1 MGSRFTLHASR
12 FTGPVRVAYFG
23 REGSYSHQVALKQ
36 LGRDV
41 ATISCPTSQQVVDA
55 LLSGRANRGVVPIE
69 NSISGMIPESIDA
82 IVGHDFIAGG
92 FRIVEQWH
100 VPIQLSL
107 LANAPLKRIKTVY
120 SHPFPLVYLEKW
132 LDRNLPHAEQIETV
146 STTEGAYLAS
156 QRKGSAAI
164 ASAKAA
170 PIYGLKVLKPKLSD
184 PKKYQTRFYLLA
196 PGSLH
201 APRST
206 LHSPKANQVA
216 LCFSLPNRPGA
227 LVGALQV
234 FARYRLNMT
243 RIMSRPLAKRT
254 GIFNPDEYL
263 FWVDLEADPA
273 SARFSRMLTGLGR
286 RTKHFDILGLYRTRV
301 VHA

>member
-1 MGSRFTLHASR
+1 
-12 FTGPVRVAYFG
+12 
-23 REGSYSHQVALKQ
+23 VALKQ
-36 LGRDV
+36 LGRH
-41 ATISCPTSQQVVDA
+41 ASYAACPTSQQVVDA

-132 LDRNLPHAEQIETV
+132 LERNLPHAERIETV

-156 QRKGSAAI
+156 QRQGSAAI

-170 PIYGLKVLKPKLSD
+170 PIYKLKVLKSKLSD
-184 PKKYQTRFYLLA
+184 PRKYQTRFYLLA
-196 PGSLH
+196 PSDSKFEIRNSRL
-201 APRST
+201 
-206 LHSPKANQVA
+206 NQVA
-216 LCFSLPNRPGA
+216 LCFSLPNRSGA

-234 FARYRLNMT
+234 FAKHHLNMT

-263 FWVDLEADPA
+263 FWVDLEADPG
-273 SARFSRMLTGLGR
+273 SARFGRMLADLGR

>member
-1 MGSRFTLHASR
+1 MRASI
-12 FTGPVRVAYFG
+12 RVAYFG

-36 LGRDV
+36 LGRG
-41 ATISCPTSQQVVDA
+41 ASYIACPTSQKVVEA

-82 IVGHDFIAGG
+82 IVGHEFIVSG
-92 FRIVEQWH
+92 FRITEQWH
-100 VPIQLSL
+100 VPIHLAL
-107 LANAPLKRIKTVY
+107 LANAPLKQIKTVY

-132 LDRNLPHAEQIETV
+132 LERNLPHAERIETV

-170 PIYGLKVLKPKLSD
+170 PIYKLRILKPRLSD

-196 PGSLH
+196 PQAL
-201 APRST
+201 AAA
-206 LHSPKANQVA
+206 KANQVA

-234 FARYRLNMT
+234 FARHRLNMT

-263 FWVDLEADPA
+263 FWVDLDADPG
-273 SARFSRMLTGLGR
+273 SARFRKMLAELGR
-286 RTKHFDILGLYRTRV
+286 KTKHFDILGIYRTRV
-301 VHA
+301 AQA

>member
-1 MGSRFTLHASR
+1 MVSRSDALTLRCSAK
-12 FTGPVRVAYFG
+12 PIRVAYFG

-36 LGRDV
+36 LGKN
-41 ATISCPTSQQVVDA
+41 ASYMACPTSQQVVDA
-55 LLSGRANRGVVPIE
+55 LLRGAADLGVVPIE

-82 IVGHDFIAGG
+82 IVSRGFVSSD
-92 FRIVEQWH
+92 FRIQEQWH

-107 LANAPLKRIKTVY
+107 LGNSPMSRIKTIY
-120 SHPFPLVYLEKW
+120 SHPFPLPYLEKW
-132 LDRNLPHAEQIETV
+132 LDRHLPGAERIETV

-170 PIYGLKVLKPKLSD
+170 PIYRLKVLKSKLSD

-196 PGSLH
+196 SSQNSEL
-201 APRST
+201 RIQNSE
-206 LHSPKANQVA
+206 LNQVA

-227 LVGALQV
+227 LVRALQV
-234 FARYRLNMT
+234 FAKARLNMT

-263 FWVDLEADPA
+263 FWVDLESNPKDP
-273 SARFSRMLTGLGR
+273 RFRKMLTELGR
-286 RTKHFDILGLYRTRV
+286 RTKHYDILGLYRTRI

>member
-1 MGSRFTLHASR
+1 MGI
-12 FTGPVRVAYFG
+12 RVAYFG

-36 LGRDV
+36 LGKDAV
-41 ATISCPTSQQVVDA
+41 YFACPTSQKVVDA
-55 LLSGRANRGVVPIE
+55 LLNGQANRGVVPIE

-82 IVGHDFIAGG
+82 IVRHDFVVSG
-92 FRIVEQWH
+92 FLIQEQWH

-107 LANAPLKRIKTVY
+107 LANSPMSRIKTVY
-120 SHPFPLVYLEKW
+120 SHPFPLAYLEKW
-132 LDRNLPHAEQIETV
+132 LDRNLPDAERIETV

-156 QRKGSAAI
+156 QRRGSAAI

-170 PIYGLKVLKPKLSD
+170 PVYRLKVLKPRLSD

-196 PGSLH
+196 RTQNSEHRTQNSKLD
-201 APRST
+201 
-206 LHSPKANQVA
+206 QVA

-227 LVGALQV
+227 LVGALEV
-234 FARYRLNMT
+234 FAKNRLNMT

-263 FWVDLEADPA
+263 FWVDLDADPG
-273 SARFSRMLTGLGR
+273 SPRFKKMLAELGR
-286 RTKHFDILGLYRTRV
+286 KTKHYDILGLYRTRV